1 MSPVK
6 VLIIDDS
13 ALMRQILATI
23 FREDPELVVVGVA
36 PDPLIAWEKIQAL
49 RPDVLTLDVEMPR
62 MDGLTFLEKLM
73 QARPMPV
80 VMVSSLTEKGCQTT
94 LRALELGAVDFVT
107 KPKVDMASGMVEL
120 GEELVEKV
128 RVAARAKLRLRNHP
142 AARQAAAAVPAKNAS
157 LIETTQKVVCIGAST
172 GGTEALSEVL
182 TALPANAPGLVIVQH
197 MPAGFTRSFAARLD
211 QACQIRVK
219 EAQDGDRILAGQA
232 LLAPGGLH
240 MAITRSGA
248 DYKVRVGMGEPV
260 NRHRPSVDVLFRSA
274 ARYVGNNAV
283 GVILTGMGNDGA
295 HGLLAMRQAGART
308 IAEDASTCV
317 VFGMPR
323 EAIALG
329 AAEDVLPL
337 DRIPDRLLTMART
350 MSCAKGRNDPPR
362 PQPTR

>member
-1 MSPVK
+1 MSPIK

-23 FREDPELVVVGVA
+23 LRQDPELAIVGVA
-36 PDPLIAWEKIQAL
+36 PDPLIAWEKIKAL

-73 QARPMPV
+73 QVESIPV

-107 KPKVDMASGMVEL
+107 KPKIDMASGMVEL
-120 GEELVEKV
+120 GEEIVEKV
-128 RVAARAKLRLRNHP
+128 KVAARAKLRIRKP
-142 AARQAAAAVPAKNAS
+142 SKVQTASTSPAKSTS
-157 LIETTQKVVCIGAST
+157 LFETTHKVICIGAST

-182 TALPANAPGLVIVQH
+182 TDLPANAPGIVIVQH

-211 QACQIRVK
+211 QGCQIRVK

-232 LLAPGGLH
+232 LLAPGGMH

-274 ARYVGNNAV
+274 ARCVGNNAV

-295 HGLLAMRQAGART
+295 QGLLAMRQAGART

-317 VFGMPR
+317 VFGMPK

-337 DRIPDRLLTMART
+337 DRIPDRILTMTRT
-350 MSCAKGRNDPPR
+350 MACARGGSDPEGPS
-362 PQPTR
+362 P

>member
-1 MSPVK
+1 MPPIK
-6 VLIIDDS
+6 VLVIDDS

-23 FREDPELVVVGVA
+23 LRADRELTVVGSA
-36 PDPLIAWEKIQAL
+36 QDPIVAWEKIKTL

-73 QARPMPV
+73 RVAPMPV

-107 KPKVDMASGMVEL
+107 KPKIDVASGIVEL
-120 GEELVEKV
+120 GEEILEKV
-128 RVAARAKLRLRNHP
+128 KVAARAKLRPRKPP
-142 AARQAAAAVPAKNAS
+142 AAGTRSALPSRGRA
-157 LIETTQKVVCIGAST
+157 LFETTHKVICIGAST
-172 GGTEALSEVL
+172 GGTEALTEML
-182 TALPANAPGLVIVQH
+182 TELPADAPGTVIVQH

-211 QACQIRVK
+211 QRCQIRVK

-248 DYKVRVGMGEPV
+248 DYRVRVGMGEPV

-274 ARYVGNNAV
+274 ARYVGNNAI

-295 HGLLAMRQAGART
+295 QGLLAMRQAGART
-308 IAEDASTCV
+308 IAEDQSTCV
-317 VFGMPR
+317 VFGMPK
-323 EAIALG
+323 EAIAVG
-329 AAEDVLPL
+329 AVEDVLPL
-337 DRIPDRLLTMART
+337 DRIPDRIMTMAHS
-350 MSCAKGRNDPPR
+350 MVGAKG
-362 PQPTR
+362 